1 MASTERPVSTDSA
14 QIQEQNPGDADDGV
28 RWYKK
33 PTTWSSSVTRA
44 EPELGRSYTVGET
57 VKRYDE
63 SPARKVMDELVA
75 DPEKTR
81 RLAGFVLD
89 KLAREKLINRGEGSD
104 PHPLEAYRRALAEC
118 REKYPGL
125 ARAAVDGF
133 ISDTDFKLLGMLV
146 PAVAAEVEKG
156 NYRER
161 CSHCGERTEYCRGR
175 KLARQR
181 NVDEESRAFEKCIL
195 DARRYGNELDAV
207 SCYY

>member
-1 MASTERPVSTDSA
+1 MNS
-14 QIQEQNPGDADDGV
+14 IQTNAGNHIDEKARAYMRSHNVDYREAL
-28 RWYKK
+28 YA
-33 PTTWSSSVTRA
+33 VTRA

-118 REKYPGL
+118 KQKYPGL

-133 ISDTDFKLLGMLV
+133 ISDGDFKTLALIV
-146 PAVAAEVEKG
+146 PSIAKEVEEGRYKA
-156 NYRER
+156 ER
-161 CSHCGERTEYCRGR
+161 CSCGETKLYCNGR

-181 NVDEESRAFEKCIL
+181 NIAEESREFERCIL
-195 DARRYGNELDAV
+195 DAQRYGNELDAIA
-207 SCYY
+207 CLF